1 MSDSAPERIMDLGR
15 RRAALPERGSPGPV
29 RAVLYRDGRRERET
43 ATVAEA
49 RSAAESDPGLMAWI
63 SMTAPHRDQL
73 TEVARLFGLPS
84 LALED
89 AIVAHQRPKAEVY
102 RGVLFLVLR
111 PARYDTVRESV
122 EVDELHLFAGRD
134 FVVTIGHTDCVDF
147 ESVRDLLEAE
157 PRVLAHG
164 TLAVVH
170 AVLDLVVDGYAPVV
184 SELQDDID
192 EVENQVF
199 GGDSRASRRTY
210 SLAREVILLSRA
222 VEPLGTVL
230 DRLMG
235 PLTHDSERPERPER
249 PEHTGPPDTRP
260 FADALA
266 EPEGVRPP
274 TRRRGFASADPFRIP
289 AEGRGELHHRL
300 RDVADHV
307 AAVRERV
314 DGFRQL
320 LQNIMSVNSALI
332 DQAQNEAMK
341 KVSSWGGILVVPTL
355 ISSVYGMNI
364 SPGGDYHWAFSWPLT
379 LALMALSSLS
389 LYVVFRRN
397 GWL

>member
-43 ATVAEA
+43 DTVAEA
-49 RSAAESDPGLMAWI
+49 RGAAERDPGLMAWI

-122 EVDELHLFAGRD
+122 EVDEIHLFAGRD
-134 FVVTIGHTDCVDF
+134 FVVTIGHTEQVDF
-147 ESVRDLLEAE
+147 ESVRDFLEAE

-210 SLAREVILLSRA
+210 RLAREVILLSRA

-235 PLTHDSERPERPER
+235 PLAHDPERP
-249 PEHTGPPDTRP
+249 GPPDPQP
-260 FADALA
+260 FADALV
-266 EPEGVRPP
+266 EPEGARPP

-289 AEGRGELHHRL
+289 AERRGELHHRL

-364 SPGGDYHWAFSWPLT
+364 SPGGDYHWAFSWPLS
-379 LALMALSSLS
+379 LALMALTSLS
-389 LYVVFRRN
+389 LYLVFRRN

>member
-29 RAVLYRDGRRERET
+29 RAVLYRDGRRERE
-43 ATVAEA
+43 ADTVAEA
-49 RSAAESDPGLMAWI
+49 SSAAERDPGLMAWV
-63 SMTAPHRDQL
+63 SMTVPDRDQL

-122 EVDELHLFAGRD
+122 EVDEIHLFAGQD
-134 FVVTIGHTDCVDF
+134 FVVTIGHTERVDF
-147 ESVRDLLEAE
+147 ESVRDFLEAE
-157 PRVLAHG
+157 PRALAHG

-192 EVENQVF
+192 EAENQVF

-210 SLAREVILLSRA
+210 RLAREVILLSRA
-222 VEPLGTVL
+222 VEPLGGVL

-235 PLTHDSERPERPER
+235 PLAHDPERP
-249 PEHTGPPDTRP
+249 GPPDPDPQP
-260 FADALA
+260 FADALV
-266 EPEGVRPP
+266 EPEGTRPP
-274 TRRRGFASADPFRIP
+274 TRRRGLASADPFRIP
-289 AEGRGELHHRL
+289 AERRGELHHRL

-364 SPGGDYHWAFSWPLT
+364 SPGGDYHWAFSWPLA
-379 LALMALSSLS
+379 LALMALTSLS

>member
-15 RRAALPERGSPGPV
+15 RRAALPDRGSPGPV
-29 RAVLYRDGRRERET
+29 RALLYRDGHRERE
-43 ATVAEA
+43 ADTVAEA
-49 RSAAESDPGLMAWI
+49 SSAAEHDPGLMAWV
-63 SMTAPHRDQL
+63 SMTAPDRDQL

-122 EVDELHLFAGRD
+122 EVDEIHLFAGRD
-134 FVVTIGHTDCVDF
+134 FVVTIGHTEQVDF
-147 ESVRDLLEAE
+147 ESVRDFLEAE
-157 PRVLAHG
+157 PRALAHG

-210 SLAREVILLSRA
+210 RLAREVILLSRA
-222 VEPLGTVL
+222 VEPLGGVL

-235 PLTHDSERPERPER
+235 PLAHDPERPG
-249 PEHTGPPDTRP
+249 HPDPRP
-260 FADALA
+260 FADALV
-266 EPEGVRPP
+266 EPEGTRPP
-274 TRRRGFASADPFRIP
+274 ARRRGFASADPFRIP
-289 AEGRGELHHRL
+289 AERRGELHHRL

-364 SPGGDYHWAFSWPLT
+364 SPGGDYHWAFSWPLA
-379 LALMALSSLS
+379 LALMALTSLS

>member
-15 RRAALPERGSPGPV
+15 RRAALPHLDSPGPV
-29 RAVLYRDGRRERET
+29 SAVLYRDGHRERWADT
-43 ATVAEA
+43 LAEA
-49 RSAAESDPGLMAWI
+49 RSATERDPDLMAWI
-63 SMTAPHRDQL
+63 SMTTPDRDQL
-73 TEVARLFGLPS
+73 TEVADLFGLPS

-122 EVDELHLFAGRD
+122 EVDEIHIFAGED
-134 FVVTIGHTDCVDF
+134 FVVTVGHTEQVDLRA
-147 ESVRDLLEAE
+147 VRGSLEAE
-157 PRVLAHG
+157 PRALAHG
-164 TLAVVH
+164 PLAVVH

-184 SELQDDID
+184 SELQEDID
-192 EVENQVF
+192 EAENQVF
-199 GGDSRASRRTY
+199 GGDSQASRRTY
-210 SLAREVILLSRA
+210 RLAREVILLSRA
-222 VEPLGTVL
+222 VQPLVGVL

-235 PLTHDSERPERPER
+235 ALERDPGHAPPEP
-249 PEHTGPPDTRP
+249 RP
-260 FADALA
+260 FADVLL
-266 EPEGVRPP
+266 EPEGARPP
-274 TRRRGFASADPFRIP
+274 SQRQDIASADPFRIP
-289 AEGRGELHHRL
+289 AGRRGELHHRL

-307 AAVRERV
+307 AAVHERV

-320 LQNIMSVNSALI
+320 LQNIMAVNSALI

-364 SPGGDYHWAFSWPLT
+364 SPAGAYHWAFSWPLA
-379 LALMALSSLS
+379 LALMALTSLS

>member
-1 MSDSAPERIMDLGR
+1 MTDPSPERIMDLGR
-15 RRAALPERGSPGPV
+15 RRAALPDRTSPGPA
-29 RAVLYRDGRRERET
+29 RAVLYRDGHRERET
-43 ATVAEA
+43 DTVAGA
-49 RSAAESDPGLMAWI
+49 HRAMDRESGLMAWI
-63 SMTAPHRDQL
+63 SMARPDRDQL
-73 TEVARLFGLPS
+73 TEVARLFGLPG

-102 RGVLFLVLR
+102 QGVLFLVLR
-111 PARYDTVRESV
+111 PARYDTARESV
-122 EVDELHLFAGRD
+122 EVDEIHLFAGHD
-134 FVVTIGHTDCVDF
+134 FVVTIGHADHVDF
-147 ESVRDLLEAE
+147 ETVRDFLEAE
-157 PRVLAHG
+157 PRVLANG
-164 TLAVVH
+164 ALAVVH

-184 SELQDDID
+184 SELQDDVD
-192 EVENQVF
+192 EVETQVF
-199 GGDSRASRRTY
+199 SGDSRASRRTY
-210 SLAREVILLSRA
+210 RLAREVILLSRA
-222 VEPLGTVL
+222 VEPLGAVL
-230 DRLMG
+230 DALMD
-235 PLTHDSERPERPER
+235 PLSRRPDHPRDQ
-249 PEHTGPPDTRP
+249 PDQYTVTSVTPDPLASPQGRQGIAAALP
-260 FADALA
+260 FHIPA
-266 EPEGVRPP
+266 G
-274 TRRRGFASADPFRIP
+274 RRG
-289 AEGRGELHHRL
+289 EMHHRL

-364 SPGGDYHWAFSWPLT
+364 DPQPGFHWVFSWPLT
-379 LALMALSSLS
+379 LVLMALSSLS

>member
-15 RRAALPERGSPGPV
+15 RRAALPHLDSPGPV
-29 RAVLYRDGRRERET
+29 SAVLYRDGHRERE
-43 ATVAEA
+43 ADTVAEA
-49 RSAAESDPGLMAWI
+49 WSAAERDPDLMAWV
-63 SMTAPHRDQL
+63 SMTTPDRDQL
-73 TEVARLFGLPS
+73 TEVARLFGLAS

-122 EVDELHLFAGRD
+122 DVDEIHLFAGHD
-134 FVVTIGHTDCVDF
+134 FVVTIGHTEQVDL
-147 ESVRDLLEAE
+147 ETVRGFLEAE
-157 PRVLAHG
+157 PHVLAHG
-164 TLAVVH
+164 PLAVVH
-170 AVLDLVVDGYAPVV
+170 AVLDRVVDGYAPVV

-199 GGDSRASRRTY
+199 GGDSQASRRTY
-210 SLAREVILLSRA
+210 RLAREVILLSRA

-235 PLTHDSERPERPER
+235 PLDHD
-249 PEHTGPPDTRP
+249 PEHTGPPDPQP
-260 FADALA
+260 FADALL
-266 EPEGVRPP
+266 EPEGPRPP
-274 TRRRGFASADPFRIP
+274 TRRQDIASAYPFRIS
-289 AEGRGELHHRL
+289 AERRGELHHRL

-364 SPGGDYHWAFSWPLT
+364 SPGGDYHWAFSWPLA
-379 LALMALSSLS
+379 LALMALTSLS

>member
-1 MSDSAPERIMDLGR
+1 LSDSAPERIMDLGR
-15 RRAALPERGSPGPV
+15 RRAALPHRDSPGPV
-29 RAVLYRDGRRERET
+29 SALLYRDGRREREADT
-43 ATVAEA
+43 LAEA
-49 RSAAESDPGLMAWI
+49 RSATGRDPGLLAWI
-63 SMTAPHRDQL
+63 SMTTPDRDQL
-73 TEVARLFGLPS
+73 TEVAGLFGLPS

-122 EVDELHLFAGRD
+122 EVDEIHIFAGRD
-134 FVVTIGHTDCVDF
+134 FVVTIGHTEQVDL
-147 ESVRDLLEAE
+147 EAVRGFLEAE

-164 TLAVVH
+164 PLAVVH
-170 AVLDLVVDGYAPVV
+170 GVLDLVVDGYAPVV
-184 SELQDDID
+184 SELQEDID

-210 SLAREVILLSRA
+210 RLAREVILLSRA
-222 VEPLGTVL
+222 VQPLGTVL

-235 PLTHDSERPERPER
+235 PLERDP
-249 PEHTGPPDTRP
+249 GPPEPQP
-260 FADALA
+260 FADLPP
-266 EPEGVRPP
+266 EPEGTRPP
-274 TRRRGFASADPFRIP
+274 QRRQDIASADPFRIP
-289 AEGRGELHHRL
+289 AGSRGELHHRL

-307 AAVRERV
+307 AAVHERV

-320 LQNIMSVNSALI
+320 LQNIMAVNSALI

-364 SPGGDYHWAFSWPLT
+364 SAGGAYHWAFNWPLA
-379 LALMALSSLS
+379 LALMALTSLS

>member
-43 ATVAEA
+43 DTVAEA
-49 RSAAESDPGLMAWI
+49 RGAAERDPGLMAWI

-122 EVDELHLFAGRD
+122 EVDEIHLFAGRD
-134 FVVTIGHTDCVDF
+134 FVVTIGHTEHVDF
-147 ESVRDLLEAE
+147 ESVRDFLEAE

-210 SLAREVILLSRA
+210 RLAREVILLSRA

-235 PLTHDSERPERPER
+235 PLAHDPERP
-249 PEHTGPPDTRP
+249 GPPDPRP
-260 FADALA
+260 FADALV
-266 EPEGVRPP
+266 EPEGTRPP
-274 TRRRGFASADPFRIP
+274 ARRQGFASADPFRIP
-289 AEGRGELHHRL
+289 AERRGELHHRL

-364 SPGGDYHWAFSWPLT
+364 SPGGDYHWAFSWPLS
-379 LALMALSSLS
+379 LALMALTSLS
-389 LYVVFRRN
+389 LYLVFRRN

>member
-1 MSDSAPERIMDLGR
+1 MTDSSPERIMDLGR
-15 RRAALPERGSPGPV
+15 RRAALPDRTSPGPV
-29 RAVLYRDGRRERET
+29 RTVLYRDGHRERET
-43 ATVAEA
+43 GTVAEA
-49 RSAAESDPGLMAWI
+49 HQVMGRESGLMAWI
-63 SMTAPHRDQL
+63 SMSMPDRDQL
-73 TEVARLFGLPS
+73 TEVARLFGLPG

-102 RGVLFLVLR
+102 QGVLFLVLR
-111 PARYDTVRESV
+111 PARYDTARESV
-122 EVDELHLFAGRD
+122 EVDEIHLFAGHD
-134 FVVTIGHTDCVDF
+134 FVVTIGHADHVDF
-147 ESVRDLLEAE
+147 ETVRGLLEAE

-170 AVLDLVVDGYAPVV
+170 TVLDLVVDGYAPVV
-184 SELQDDID
+184 SELQDDVD
-192 EVENQVF
+192 EVETQVF
-199 GGDSRASRRTY
+199 SGDSRASKRTY
-210 SLAREVILLSRA
+210 RLAREVISLSRA
-222 VEPLGTVL
+222 VEPLGAVL
-230 DRLMG
+230 DGLME
-235 PLTHDSERPERPER
+235 PLSRHPDRPRERPDRYEVVSIA
-249 PEHTGPPDTRP
+249 PDP
-260 FADALA
+260 FAPAQ
-266 EPEGVRPP
+266 G
-274 TRRRGFASADPFRIP
+274 RRGIATALPFRIP
-289 AEGRGELHHRL
+289 AERRGEMHHRL

-320 LQNIMSVNSALI
+320 LQNIMTVNSALI

-364 SPGGDYHWAFSWPLT
+364 EPRPGFHWMFSWPLA
-379 LALMALSSLS
+379 LVLMALSSLS